1 MVYSIEFS
9 NEFERSM
16 KKLKKKNKVMF
27 EQIQKKLI
35 DVVKNPEHY
44 KPLGNILFGL
54 RRIHFGSFV
63 LLYSIDEKNKTVVL
77 EDYDHHDKIY
87 GK

>member
-1 MVYSIEFS
+1 MAYSIEFS
-9 NEFERSM
+9 NEFDRSI

-35 DVVKNPEHY
+35 EVVKNPEHY

-63 LLYSIDEKNKTVVL
+63 LTYKIEGNIVRIIAL
-77 EDYDHHDKIY
+77 DHHDKAY
-87 GK
+87 